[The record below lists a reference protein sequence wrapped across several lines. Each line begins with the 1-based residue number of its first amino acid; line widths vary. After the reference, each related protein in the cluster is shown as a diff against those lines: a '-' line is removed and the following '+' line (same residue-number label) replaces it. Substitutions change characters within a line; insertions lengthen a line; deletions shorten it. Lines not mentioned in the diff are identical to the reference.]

1 MKPEKDDSFVT
12 QLLDHTKLYESST
25 AFWRWSGYA
34 AIAAVLRDNVY
45 WKVGDDRT
53 YPNIYVLLLAIS
65 GAHRKGKPIRTSLGL
80 VEKLG
85 NTKVIAG
92 RTSVQAIFEEMMIN
106 ETDPVTGKMAKG
118 GAATLFAEEL
128 AAGIVSD
135 DQGVGILTDIYDYKL
150 NFKVNLVSRGRRRIE
165 SMVFSLL
172 AGSNE
177 DLLKGVYTSSAINGG
192 LLARTFLI
200 TPDEFR
206 PSNSLRDIGDTSKSY
221 EKLLDSLRKIA
232 QLRGEINFTKAAWD
246 VYDGWYI
253 PFREA
258 QKGKVDRTGVL
269 GRIHTGIIKIAMIL
283 AANDL
288 TLEVSETHMEDAI
301 YLCIKLLP
309 NYNTFMFSS
318 GKSDIA
324 QAGSLLISDLS
335 AAPGHEMSRKEIIR
349 KNWMN
354 FDAEILDK
362 LVTALE
368 SAELLITKLD
378 TKRGVSYA
386 LTVKMLNTLRGKE

>member
-1 MKPEKDDSFVT
+1 MPSKKDDTFIDA
-12 QLLDHTKLYESST
+12 LLKHTSLFESST

-34 AIAAVLRDNVY
+34 AISSVLRDSVY

-65 GAHRKGKPIRTSLGL
+65 GAHRKGKPIRTALGL

-85 NTKVIAG
+85 GIKVISG
-92 RTSVQAIFEEMMIN
+92 RTSVQAILDEMRIN
-106 ETDPVTGKMAKG
+106 ETDPTTGKMTKG
-118 GAATLFAEEL
+118 GSATLFAEEL
-128 AAGIVSD
+128 AAGIVAD

-150 NFKVNLVSRGRRRIE
+150 NFKINLISRGRMKIE
-165 SMVFSLL
+165 NMVFSLL

-177 DLLKGVYTSSAINGG
+177 DLLKGVYTASAINGG

-206 PSNSLRDIGDTSKSY
+206 PSNSLRSVGDTSKSY
-221 EKLLDSLRKIA
+221 NNLLEKLREISL
-232 QLRGEINFTKAAWD
+232 LRGEIQFTEQAWNM
-246 VYDGWYI
+246 YDGWYI
-253 PFREA
+253 PFRES
-258 QKGKVDRTGVL
+258 QKGKIDRTGVL
-269 GRIHTGIIKIAMIL
+269 GRIHTGVVKIAMIL

-288 TLEVSETHMEDAI
+288 TIEVNEKHMEDAI
-301 YLCIKLLP
+301 DLCIKLLP

-335 AAPGHEMSRKEIIR
+335 SAPNYTMSRKEIIR
-349 KNWMN
+349 RNWMN
-354 FDAEILDK
+354 FDAEVLDK
-362 LVTALE
+362 LIVALE
-368 SAELLITKLD
+368 SAELLVQNMD
-378 TKRGVSYA
+378 RARGVSYA
-386 LTVKMLNTLRGKE
+386 LTVKMLNTLKGKE